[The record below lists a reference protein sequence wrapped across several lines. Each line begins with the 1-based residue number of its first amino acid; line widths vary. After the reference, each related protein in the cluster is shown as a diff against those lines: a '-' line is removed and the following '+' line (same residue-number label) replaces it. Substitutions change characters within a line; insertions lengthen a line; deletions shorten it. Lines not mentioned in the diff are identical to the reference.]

1 MTLFGFD
8 SFQIAGL
15 IGVAFYLGSYAAL
28 QIGFLKGGGYLYT
41 LVNGLAAS
49 FVLISLFRDFNL
61 SSAIIQIAWIV
72 LSIIGLSR
80 LYIVRNALR
89 FSEEERFL
97 IDQKLPGV
105 DNDIA
110 KRFLKAGEWIDVPE
124 GAQVIAQDEP
134 VSHLYFVR
142 AGSAQIICNGVNV
155 AERNEGAFLGEITCF
170 TGSPA
175 TGTVKMSQPTQCF
188 RIAVEALRDIAP
200 NQSTLRNRLEET
212 IACDL
217 RAKLSDLSQ
226 RFSASTPGLVS

>member
-110 KRFLKAGEWIDVPE
+110 KRFLKA
-124 GAQVIAQDEP
+124 
-134 VSHLYFVR
+134 S
-142 AGSAQIICNGVNV
+142 
-155 AERNEGAFLGEITCF
+155 
-170 TGSPA
+170 
-175 TGTVKMSQPTQCF
+175 
-188 RIAVEALRDIAP
+188 
-200 NQSTLRNRLEET
+200 
-212 IACDL
+212 
-217 RAKLSDLSQ
+217 
-226 RFSASTPGLVS
+226 RF